1 MKMFKYIIGSGAF
14 MLLTSI
20 IGTACTDGNDWDVDS
35 AHDRLF
41 SVLEDK
47 ISVTEDATTAE
58 VSWNTVKGAEYYII
72 EISKDS
78 LYNDIEM
85 GGANAII
92 YGEDKTIIKSPYIIS
107 GLTADTKYFLRIK
120 ALAEGKKDS
129 QWSYLDDYNFIT
141 KTEQIFESIS
151 GNDIKAESVVLHWEA
166 GADVDRIE
174 ITNADGIL
182 VLTYELSAEEK
193 SVGSATISGLTP
205 LTSYTATLYLGD
217 TKRGVINFTT
227 TAQVPDAD
235 FTCNLAAGDSLTNA
249 LLENLMVQGYE
260 TINVTLQAG
269 AEYYNEGT
277 LNIPDGMSVTFFG
290 MPGDKQAIVGVKN
303 FNLEGTHAFVNF
315 ENIELSGKYGE
326 YAINQDVESTVGTVK
341 FSNCLI
347 QGFKQCPVRLK
358 ESNVK
363 VINNLIFDNCIIYGA
378 ISRTYALVHVDAGS
392 GKGKIENISF
402 TKSTIVYT
410 GKSLVLSKN
419 TNFTS
424 LRIEDCTLSKII
436 GNGDYLLD
444 CGSTSYGLSDGVI
457 IKNTIIGSTST
468 ESAKG
473 IRAAG
478 KVVVEN
484 SYQTNDV
491 YFTSN
496 KFDGLLDYEGTESQ
510 LCKDPVNFDFTI
522 IDNTFDGKDNCGDP
536 RWYNQ

>member
-14 MLLTSI
+14 MLLASI

-41 SVLEDK
+41 SVLKDK
-47 ISVTEDATTAE
+47 ISVSEDATTAE
-58 VSWNTVKGAEYYII
+58 VSWNTVKGAEYYVI

-120 ALAEGKKDS
+120 ALADGKQDS
-129 QWSYLDDYNFIT
+129 QWSYLDDYSFIT

-166 GADVDRIE
+166 GANVDRIE
-174 ITNADGIL
+174 ITNADGVL

-269 AEYYNEGT
+269 TEYYNEET

-315 ENIELSGKYGE
+315 ENVELSGKYGE
-326 YAINQDVESTVGTVK
+326 YVINQDVEATVGTVK

-358 ESNVK
+358 EANVK

-378 ISRTYALVHVDAGS
+378 ISRTYGLVHVDAGS

-410 GKSLVLSKN
+410 GKSLVLSQN

-510 LCKDPVNFDFTI
+510 LFKDPVNFDFTI